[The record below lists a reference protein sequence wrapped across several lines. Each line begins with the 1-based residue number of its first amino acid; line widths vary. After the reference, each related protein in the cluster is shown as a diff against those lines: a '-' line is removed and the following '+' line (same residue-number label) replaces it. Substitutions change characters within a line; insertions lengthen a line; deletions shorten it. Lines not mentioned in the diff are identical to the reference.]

1 MQINP
6 VPREKWKMYKRH
18 WDKVATTYTIFFFL
32 LFLVISIQVRQH
44 TGQLFPARDSAVM
57 FASTE
62 NVFGQTKRGLS
73 HNNYFM
79 AIFLD
84 FPKSTLDLSAYAQ
97 NNKVK
102 KHTYTHNTC
111 VCVCVFLMGCIFFL
125 TGRQWY
131 FMQGWQGYE
140 LSGRCSCSRG
150 GAVMQ
155 PSL

>member
-1 MQINP
+1 
-6 VPREKWKMYKRH
+6 
-18 WDKVATTYTIFFFL
+18 
-32 LFLVISIQVRQH
+32 
-44 TGQLFPARDSAVM
+44 
-57 FASTE
+57 
-62 NVFGQTKRGLS
+62 
-73 HNNYFM
+73 M

-84 FPKSTLDLSAYAQ
+84 FPKSTLDLAAYAQ

-111 VCVCVFLMGCIFFL
+111 VRVCVLDGVHFFL

-131 FMQGWQGYE
+131 FMQGRQGYE